1 MQLPRL
7 AFTLGD
13 AAGIGP
19 ELLARSWLD
28 PNLHQWCV
36 PLAVGNP
43 TVLRRA
49 VDLVGGGLTVVE
61 IDAPEQSAADPQV
74 LGCLAAGTEEVLDVP
89 PATIDPRTGR
99 AAYDCLVL
107 AAELALAGRIDGLV
121 TAPLNKHALHAAGLP
136 YPGHTEALAD
146 LTGADEVAM
155 MLYVAPGAGWGAGA
169 GLGVVHVTL
178 HMALADVPRHI
189 TGDAVLAKARL
200 VHDVMGRLLGKDRSP
215 RIGLAALNPHAG
227 EGGLFGDEEQ
237 RVLSPVAARARAEG
251 IDLSD
256 PLPAD
261 TLFWRA
267 AEGTFDAVVAM
278 YHDQGHIA
286 VKLADFHRA
295 VNITLGLP
303 IVRTSPTYGTAFDI
317 AWQGKARVDGMLEAA
332 RVAAVLAAPRAPE
345 VQRSSSPALAAQR
358 QS

>member
-1 MQLPRL
+1 MPRPRL
-7 AFTLGD
+7 AFTMGD

-19 ELLARSWLD
+19 ELVARCWLE
-28 PNLHQWCV
+28 PKLHRWCTPV
-36 PLAVGNP
+36 AVGHAA
-43 TVLRRA
+43 VLRRA
-49 VDLVGGGLTVVE
+49 AELVAGGLRVVE
-61 IDAPEQSAADPQV
+61 IDAPDQAEPDPGS
-74 LGCLAAGTEEVLDVP
+74 LYCLAAGSDDVVDVP
-89 PATIDPRTGR
+89 PASVDGRTGR
-99 AAYDCLVL
+99 AAYDCLAL
-107 AAELALAGRIDGLV
+107 AAELALSGRIDGLV

-136 YPGHTEALAD
+136 YPGHTEALAE
-146 LTGADEVAM
+146 LAGVDEVAM
-155 MLYVAPGAGWGAGA
+155 MLYVAPGAGWGAEA

-189 TGDAVLAKARL
+189 TIEAVLAKARL
-200 VHDVMGRLLGKDRSP
+200 VREVMSRLMRPGRAP

-237 RVLSPVAARARAEG
+237 RVLLPAATAARKEG

-267 AEGTFDAVVAM
+267 AEGRFDAVVAM

-317 AWQGKARVDGMLEAA
+317 AWQGKARAAGMLEAA
-332 RVAAVLAAPRAPE
+332 RVAAVLAAPRVPE
-345 VQRSSSPALAAQR
+345 ARSKSGPALAGQR